1 MKLDLCFPPR
11 VDIQEDMKPVLI
23 KNRVSLSFIGFSF
36 AMKMPLIPYSLHLK
50 GQSKV
55 VLTFWYL
62 FGKLS
67 FLKNVNVYYWLIKEA
82 DLNSNLNFHFN
93 WWILL
98 VTFNFGVSVISWK
111 IVKVPEWRYK
121 SIQNPMIFTYGFL
134 T

>member
-82 DLNSNLNFHFN
+82 DLNTGCFS
-93 WWILL
+93 
-98 VTFNFGVSVISWK
+98 K
-111 IVKVPEWRYK
+111 IVWSLYWFPLAKLLHIWAYKVYA
-121 SIQNPMIFTYGFL
+121 IFFGL
-134 T
+134 